1 MKQPLFTAY
10 VISGRGKGEKSM
22 ESAPY
27 LCGGLNGTGIGSE
40 EVLVLLTWIVDSCD
54 GEHLLSSEFSL
65 TFDEATILQDQK
77 CEVLTHPNM
86 HTSYLSILVHH
97 RIVEDCKRTPKSA

>member
-22 ESAPY
+22 ESAPH
-27 LCGGLNGTGIGSE
+27 LNSGLSSTGAGTE

-54 GEHLLSSEFSL
+54 GEHLFSSEFSL
-65 TFDEATILQDQK
+65 SFDETTMMQDQK
-77 CEVLTHPNM
+77 YEVLTHSNM
-86 HTSYLSILVHH
+86 HTS
-97 RIVEDCKRTPKSA
+97 